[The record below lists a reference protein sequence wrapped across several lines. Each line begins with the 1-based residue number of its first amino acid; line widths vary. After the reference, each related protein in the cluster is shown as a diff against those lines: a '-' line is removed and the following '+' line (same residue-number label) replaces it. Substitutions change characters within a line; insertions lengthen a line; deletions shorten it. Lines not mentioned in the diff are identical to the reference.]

1 MNTGTAGD
9 GQAAPRVWG
18 PFAALALTGLVWLVF
33 NLLTFGIALV
43 FLYFDWG
50 SAGSGRLAT
59 NGLFLA
65 VCTLINAVIGIG
77 LISLLIR
84 WRGGLSIRAYLGI
97 GKMQG
102 RHLLLWLMILAL
114 FMLTS
119 EGIGYLLERPVVP
132 DFMIEAY
139 STAATPVLLW
149 LALIIA
155 APVFE
160 ETLFRGFLQGSLQ
173 ESGTHAGLMLL
184 LPAAVWAAIH
194 LQYDYYDMSWVFL
207 FGLLLGLAHWHT
219 GSLFV
224 PIIMHMLVNLL
235 ATIVTALML

>member
-1 MNTGTAGD
+1 MTEETGRPS
-9 GQAAPRVWG
+9 PRVWG

-43 FLYFDWG
+43 FLHFDWVG
-50 SAGSGRLAT
+50 AGSGRLAT

-65 VCTLINAVIGIG
+65 VSTLINAVIGIG
-77 LISLLIR
+77 LVSLMIQ
-84 WRGGLSIRAYLGI
+84 WRGGLSIRTYLGI

-102 RHLLLWLMILAL
+102 RHLLLLWLMILAL

-119 EGIGYLLERPVVP
+119 EGLGYLLERPVVP

-139 STAATPVLLW
+139 STAAAPVLLW
-149 LALIIA
+149 LALIVA

-207 FGLLLGLAHWHT
+207 FGLLLGLARWHT

-235 ATIVTALML
+235 ATIVTVLML

>member
-1 MNTGTAGD
+1 MNTSTAGQ
-9 GQAAPRVWG
+9 GRESTQVWG
-18 PFAALALTGLVWLVF
+18 AFAALALTGLVWLVF
-33 NLLTFGIALV
+33 NLLTFGIALI
-43 FLYFDWG
+43 FLHFDWVA
-50 SAGSGRLAT
+50 AGSGRLAT

-65 VCTLINAVIGIG
+65 VCTLVNAVIGIG
-77 LISLLIR
+77 LICLLIQ

-97 GKMQG
+97 GKMQA
-102 RHLLLWLMILAL
+102 RHLLLWLLILAL

-132 DFMIEAY
+132 EFMIEAY
-139 STAATPVLLW
+139 STAAAPILLW
-149 LALIIA
+149 LALIVA

-173 ESGTHAGLMLL
+173 ASGVHAGLMLL
-184 LPAAVWAAIH
+184 LPAALWAAIH

-207 FGLLLGLAHWHT
+207 FGLLLGLARWHT

-235 ATIVTALML
+235 ATIVTMLML